1 MVIGRI
7 TQQECNSFANVETP
21 QRCHLSHGNGRI
33 YRAAHHNYP
42 DVRARIEQH
51 INETKRQITL
61 LEEILDR
68 NDISRSVLKDSMSKM
83 AALGQSIGGMFPS
96 DEIVKGSISGYVF
109 EQFEIA
115 CYTSLLAAAKKAGD
129 TASVPAIET
138 ILAEERE
145 MADWLI
151 RHIPQTTEQFLL
163 RSDAD
168 GVEAKK

>member
-1 MVIGRI
+1 MNHVEHYHDWLRDAHAMEKQAESMLESMAGRI
-7 TQQECNSFANVETP
+7 D
-21 QRCHLSHGNGRI
+21 
-33 YRAAHHNYP
+33 NYP
-42 DVRARIEQH
+42 DLRARIEQH
-51 INETKRQITL
+51 VNETKRQITV

-68 NDISRSVLKDSMSKM
+68 NEISRSVIKDSMSKM

-96 DEIVKGSISGYVF
+96 AEIVKGSISGYVF

-115 CYTSLLAAAKKAGD
+115 CYTSLLAAAEKAGD
-129 TASVPAIET
+129 TASIPAIEA

-151 RHIPQTTEQFLL
+151 KHIPQTTEQFLL